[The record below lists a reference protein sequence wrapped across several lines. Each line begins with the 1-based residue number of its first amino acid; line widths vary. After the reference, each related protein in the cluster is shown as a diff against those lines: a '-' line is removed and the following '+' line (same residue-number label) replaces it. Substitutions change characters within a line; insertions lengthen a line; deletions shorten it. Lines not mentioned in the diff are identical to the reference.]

1 MPADRRL
8 PPAAQGARVKPLQ
21 IVTPA
26 VRATM
31 RARQAG
37 DHGRRATVQ
46 QWAAHL
52 TVALAAAWV
61 AHRLDELIERR
72 LSRPA
77 A

>member
-1 MPADRRL
+1 MKL
-8 PPAAQGARVKPLQ
+8 LE

-31 RARQAG
+31 RARRAG
-37 DHGRRATVQ
+37 EHGRRPTAQ

-52 TVALAAAWV
+52 TVALLATWV
-61 AHRLDELIERR
+61 AHRLDEVIERR

-77 A
+77 G

>member
-1 MPADRRL
+1 M
-8 PPAAQGARVKPLQ
+8 KPLE

-37 DHGRRATVQ
+37 DHGRRPTVR

-52 TVALAAAWV
+52 GVALAATWV
-61 AHRLDELIERR
+61 AHRLDEVIERR
-72 LSRPA
+72 LSRPSV
-77 A
+77 

>member
-1 MPADRRL
+1 MNS
-8 PPAAQGARVKPLQ
+8 LQ
-21 IVTPA
+21 ILTPA

-37 DHGRRATVQ
+37 AHGRRPTAQ

-52 TVALAAAWV
+52 AVALAATWV
-61 AHRLDELIERR
+61 AHRLDEVIERR

-77 A
+77 

>member
-1 MPADRRL
+1 
-8 PPAAQGARVKPLQ
+8 VKPFA

-26 VRATM
+26 VRATV

-37 DHGRRATVQ
+37 DNGRRPTVQ

-52 TVALAAAWV
+52 AVALAATWV
-61 AHRLDELIERR
+61 MRRLDDVIEQR

-77 A
+77 

>member
-1 MPADRRL
+1 
-8 PPAAQGARVKPLQ
+8 VKPLE
-21 IVTPA
+21 IITPA

-31 RARQAG
+31 RARQAH
-37 DHGRRATVQ
+37 DHGRRPTVQ

-52 TVALAAAWV
+52 AVGLAVAWV
-61 AHRLDELIERR
+61 AHRLDEAIERR

>member
-1 MPADRRL
+1 MR
-8 PPAAQGARVKPLQ
+8 PLEV
-21 IVTPA
+21 VTPA

-37 DHGRRATVQ
+37 DHGRRPTVQ

-52 TVALAAAWV
+52 GVALAVAWV
-61 AHRLDELIERR
+61 AHRIDEVIERR

-77 A
+77 

>member
-1 MPADRRL
+1 M
-8 PPAAQGARVKPLQ
+8 KPLEF
-21 IVTPA
+21 VTPA

-37 DHGRRATVQ
+37 GNGRRPTVQ

-52 TVALAAAWV
+52 AVALAATWV
-61 AHRLDELIERR
+61 AHRIDEVIERR